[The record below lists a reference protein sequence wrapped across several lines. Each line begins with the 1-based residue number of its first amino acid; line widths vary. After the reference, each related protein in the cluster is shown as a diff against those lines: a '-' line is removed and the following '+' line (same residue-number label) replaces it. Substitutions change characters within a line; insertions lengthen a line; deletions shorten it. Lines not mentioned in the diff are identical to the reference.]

1 MSHRGAGTGPAR
13 GGLPAAEADASADA
27 AELLSAREGDLA
39 AFNRVVLRHQDAVY
53 ALAYRFLGERQAA
66 EDAAQEAFLRAYRS
80 LARFRGGS
88 ARSWLLTIV
97 ANVARDE
104 LRRRRRRPELPLEPD
119 RDDAP
124 ARGEPVD
131 RGPTPEEQ
139 LLADSGRT
147 ELRAALEA
155 ALATL
160 PEAWRMTVLLTDVHG
175 LPHEEVARATG
186 VAQGRSSRGSRAP
199 AAVCATCWAA
209 SGNRT
214 RPRVVWRG
222 GDDARVAVVAARW
235 DAAGRRSPR

>member
-1 MSHRGAGTGPAR
+1 MLRSRPEAARAAGAEGREANVPSRRRERAR
-13 GGLPAAEADASADA
+13 
-27 AELLSAREGDLA
+27 ARRPSPGDLA

-80 LARFRGGS
+80 LGRFRGGS

-104 LRRRRRRPELPLEPD
+104 LRRRRRRPELRLEPD

-124 ARGEPVD
+124 APAEPVD

-139 LLADSGRT
+139 LLADSGRK

-160 PEAWRMTVLLTDVHG
+160 PEAWRLTVLLADVHG

-186 VAQGRSSRGSRAP
+186 VAQGTVKSRLSRARGRLRDLLGGP
-199 AAVCATCWAA
+199 REPDAVP
-209 SGNRT
+209 GRLEG
-214 RPRVVWRG
+214 WR
-222 GDDARVAVVAARW
+222 
-235 DAAGRRSPR
+235 

>member
-1 MSHRGAGTGPAR
+1 MSHRGAGSGPAR
-13 GGLPAAEADASADA
+13 RGPPAAEADAAGDA
-27 AELLSAREGDLA
+27 AGLSRAREGDLA

-80 LARFRGGS
+80 LSRFRGGS

-124 ARGEPVD
+124 ARAEPVD

-139 LLADSGRT
+139 LLADSGRE

-155 ALATL
+155 ALGTL
-160 PEAWRMTVLLTDVHG
+160 PEAWRLTVLLADVHG
-175 LPHEEVARATG
+175 LPHEDVARATG
-186 VAQGRSSRGSRAP
+186 VARGTVKSRLSRA
-199 AAVCATCWAA
+199 
-209 SGNRT
+209 
-214 RPRVVWRG
+214 RG
-222 GDDARVAVVAARW
+222 RLRDLLGGAREP
-235 DAAGRRSPR
+235 DAAPGRLEGWR